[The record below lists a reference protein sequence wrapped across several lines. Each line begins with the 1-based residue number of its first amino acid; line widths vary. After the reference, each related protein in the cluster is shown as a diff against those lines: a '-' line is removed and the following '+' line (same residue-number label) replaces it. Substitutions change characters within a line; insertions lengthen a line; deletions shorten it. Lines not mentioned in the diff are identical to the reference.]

1 MAQIVVLPQLGNTV
15 ESCILTE
22 WLVSVGDA
30 VTESTEVASIETD
43 KSAMEVP
50 AGVSGVVL
58 ALLAEVGDEV
68 PVKAPFLVVGAAGES
83 VEEALAAAGAP
94 PLTTGEAGEV
104 DESTPDALTPQQG
117 GAPAAK
123 PAAASAR
130 GVSGT
135 VVGVSPRARATAGR
149 LGVDVAALDAGSG
162 PGGRVI
168 ERDVESA
175 AASGPGATRAAAA
188 VGGPRPEL
196 GTGLGGRV
204 TRADLTAAPAPA
216 APTHGEPTASEF
228 PGAFTDSPL
237 KGVRRIVADRMMK
250 ALATSAQLTYQMTA
264 PAQGLL
270 DLRKRFKESDPALGY
285 TGITIGDLV
294 SFAVVRTLARHASL
308 NAHLLDSGLRTFEAV
323 HLGLAVD
330 TPRGLLVPTVR
341 NAQALSLRGL
351 SAASK
356 EVATMAIEGR
366 IDPDL
371 LAGATFT
378 VTNLGSFGMEL
389 FTPIINVPQ
398 TGILGVNAIV
408 PRATMGRDG
417 SPGVE
422 MALGLSLTA
431 DHQVVD
437 GADAARFLRDLV
449 AAIANI
455 DLTVVG

>member
-175 AASGPGATRAAAA
+175 AASGPGATRA
-188 VGGPRPEL
+188 GGPGGGAPGR
-196 GTGLGGRV
+196 GGGRGRGGGAGGGGV
-204 TRADLTAAPAPA
+204 GRGGCPPAPA
-216 APTHGEPTASEF
+216 TGSGSGGREERVVL
-228 PGAFTDSPL
+228 GARWR
-237 KGVRRIVADRMMK
+237 G
-250 ALATSAQLTYQMTA
+250 
-264 PAQGLL
+264 
-270 DLRKRFKESDPALGY
+270 
-285 TGITIGDLV
+285 
-294 SFAVVRTLARHASL
+294 
-308 NAHLLDSGLRTFEAV
+308 
-323 HLGLAVD
+323 
-330 TPRGLLVPTVR
+330 PRGHG
-341 NAQALSLRGL
+341 RG
-351 SAASK
+351 
-356 EVATMAIEGR
+356 GR
-366 IDPDL
+366 
-371 LAGATFT
+371 
-378 VTNLGSFGMEL
+378 
-389 FTPIINVPQ
+389 
-398 TGILGVNAIV
+398 TG
-408 PRATMGRDG
+408 R
-417 SPGVE
+417 E
-422 MALGLSLTA
+422 
-431 DHQVVD
+431 
-437 GADAARFLRDLV
+437 
-449 AAIANI
+449 
-455 DLTVVG
+455 